1 MTNALRVFV
10 ASSSEQIKTAN
21 AVATA
26 LGRHK
31 ELEVHPWDEGV
42 FDFSSAYIES
52 LENELER
59 ADFAVVVLTADD
71 ASNVR
76 DETVNLPRDNVI
88 FELGLFTGRLGR
100 DRCFFFVDGDSDT
113 KIASDLS
120 GVKLVKFYRDAK
132 IAADTRKRS
141 LETQAEA
148 VMQQILDRG
157 VRYKPSREVR
167 QLQDRLWRFSTRLSG
182 HWWERMRSGED
193 DMSALSF
200 VTVSIDPTT
209 NTPTMNGRSYD
220 TAGGRLAEWKTIST
234 GVVLGDK
241 PKVYYRWEGEIEDA
255 HGQAYGGGGHI
266 VFDDQRLETG
276 EGYYY
281 DTNFA
286 LLPEGALTRVKHF
299 GMYRCTLEETEVM
312 KQPWSEEALSLLQ
325 DKLTTLSGR

>member
-1 MTNALRVFV
+1 MSNALRVFV
-10 ASSSEQIKTAN
+10 ASSSEQIETAD

-31 ELEVHPWDEGV
+31 ELDVHPWDEGV

-71 ASNVR
+71 ASSVR

-120 GVKLVKFYRDAK
+120 GVKLVKFYRDANT
-132 IAADTRKRS
+132 AATRKRS

-148 VMQQILDRG
+148 VMRQILDRG

-167 QLQDRLWRFSTRLSG
+167 QLQDELWRFSSRLSG
-182 HWWERMRSGED
+182 HWWERMRTGED
-193 DMSALSF
+193 DMSALSYL
-200 VTVSIDPTT
+200 TVSIDSVT
-209 NTPTMNGRSYD
+209 NTPTISGRAYD
-220 TAGGRLAEWKTIST
+220 TAGERLAEWTTIST
-234 GVVLGDK
+234 GVVLGDQT
-241 PKVYYRWEGEIEDA
+241 KVYYRWEGEHEDA
-255 HGQAYGGGGHI
+255 HGQAYGGGGQI
-266 VFDDQRLETG
+266 VFDNDKLETG

-299 GMYRCTLEETEVM
+299 GLCRCTFEEIEVM
-312 KQPWSEEALSLLQ
+312 KQPRSKEALTLRQ
-325 DKLTTLSGR
+325 DRLTTLFG